1 MEDQIMN
8 LNTCSIPNG
17 ASPNRGGIR
26 RRVGFVLL
34 FMVLLIP
41 PTVSIGSDGVSVRL
55 VNQTGYYLHIIIDN
69 QPFLYIA
76 PGGSASHQ
84 SSALSAGVKV
94 FYSPG
99 QGVSGSMDRVVSSPL
114 VQKSTADC
122 SSDCNNTNSCVTQNS
137 LSSVVNPVI
146 LYITPDSLQST
157 QGYGDSGKE
166 G

>member
-1 MEDQIMN
+1 MN
-8 LNTCSIPNG
+8 VNTCSIPEG
-17 ASPNRGGIR
+17 ASPNRDGIR

-34 FMVLLIP
+34 LAVLLIP

-55 VNQTGYYLHIIIDN
+55 VNQTRYYLHIIIDN

-84 SSALSAGVKV
+84 SSDLSAGVKV

-99 QGVSGSMDRVVSSPL
+99 QGVSGSMDRVVSSPM
-114 VQKSTADC
+114 VEKSTADC
-122 SSDCNNTNSCVTQNS
+122 KSDCNKTNSCVTEE
-137 LSSVVNPVI
+137 SSSTLVNPVI
-146 LYITPDSLQST
+146 LYITPDSLRTT
-157 QGYGDSGKE
+157 QGYDSGKE